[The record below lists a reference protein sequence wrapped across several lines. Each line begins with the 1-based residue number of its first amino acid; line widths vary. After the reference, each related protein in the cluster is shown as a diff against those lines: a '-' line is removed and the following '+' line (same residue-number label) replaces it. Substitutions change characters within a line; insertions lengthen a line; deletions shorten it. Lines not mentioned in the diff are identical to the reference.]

1 MTEQP
6 SGEEKSGCRSTTDRG
21 YVVQKGITDRN
32 TSLRGDTLETY
43 NPWDKP
49 ALYRAHCHKAKL
61 ADGISDGIVRS
72 AFLKLEL
79 HQRVKTPGD
88 Y

>member
-1 MTEQP
+1 MH
-6 SGEEKSGCRSTTDRG
+6 
-21 YVVQKGITDRN
+21 
-32 TSLRGDTLETY
+32 
-43 NPWDKP
+43 
-49 ALYRAHCHKAKL
+49 YRHRYSDSIAHYRHEAKL
-61 ADGISDGIVRS
+61 ADGILDGIVRS

>member
-1 MTEQP
+1 MTPWP
-6 SGEEKSGCRSTTDRG
+6 SGFETRG
-21 YVVQKGITDRN
+21 SKIDVDALP
-32 TSLRGDTLETY
+32 TSVFDSI
-43 NPWDKP
+43 
-49 ALYRAHCHKAKL
+49 AHYRHKAKL